1 MEDAMMPDSH
11 SLQTAAPLWR
21 ALTCIAQAGFVRLRD
36 FVRAIR
42 NRRDVVSLAQF
53 DDRMLADIGLN
64 RSDVRSALAEPF
76 WRDPGSILIARAGE
90 RRGVPRGR
98 GGTSGRIV
106 TAPSIVPE
114 AQRERVVQY
123 Y

>member
-1 MEDAMMPDSH
+1 MSPNTET
-11 SLQTAAPLWR
+11 LQTAAPLWR
-21 ALTCIAQAGFVRLRD
+21 GVAAAARFGIMRVRD

-42 NRRDVVSLAQF
+42 HRRDLASLAQF

-76 WRDPGSILIARAGE
+76 WRDPGSVLIARAGE
-90 RRGVPRGR
+90 RRGRPRGR
-98 GGTSGRIV
+98 SGGQPASIV

-114 AQRERVVQY
+114 HRREPSSVA
-123 Y
+123 

>member
-1 MEDAMMPDSH
+1 MEDAMMPNSQ

-21 ALTCIAQAGFVRLRD
+21 ALTCVTQAGFVRLRD

-42 NRRDVVSLAQF
+42 HRRDVIALAQF

-76 WRDPGSILIARAGE
+76 WRDPGSILIARAGD
-90 RRGVPRGR
+90 RRGPRRR

-114 AQRERVVQY
+114 SQREQVPQY
-123 Y
+123 D